1 MRLTIKKQIGKQ
13 VYPFTFEGD
22 NLHDVVMQSQ
32 KLSFGNV
39 YKCGICGSEHLA
51 LSAHVAQGYKYT
63 EVRCLDPKCRASLTF
78 GQRREDSDTF
88 FYRRKEDKSLDW
100 QPFKRDNNDEEK
112 IDSTNDDLPF

>member
-1 MRLTIKKQIGKQ
+1 MQLIIKKTIGKT
-13 VYPFTFEGD
+13 VYPFSFEGD

-39 YKCGICGSEHLA
+39 YKCGICGGEHLA

-78 GQRREDSDTF
+78 GQRREDSDIF
-88 FYRRKEDKSLDW
+88 FYRRKDDKSLDW
-100 QPFKRDNNDEEK
+100 KPFERNDKEEK
-112 IDSTNDDLPF
+112 IDSTNDGDLPF